1 MSIDNL
7 FMPDSGVKPSVQDD
21 LWTIAESSNH
31 AVTDMKFVFDVYVNN
46 DLVIRS
52 KTYPNPDTGY
62 GYFNASQVVR
72 NYMTLDYLASGY
84 SIVNSYPSTSGGISI
99 DYTLSVGED
108 VSGVTSL
115 NQMSGTTTAYN
126 WTPNIF
132 KRQQDGEGIYQKNN
146 NFVTNRTRAKAGLT
160 DKFLFIPLHID
171 GGTYYE
177 GVDISVFTYGE
188 NNAQITSQTS
198 SYDFNYAYVQLNIS
212 PIAINGQWA
221 SLIDS
226 NVKFYKVRV
235 RNSISPK
242 ATICEFY
249 VDMVCNQKYESSQ
262 LHFIN
267 QYGMYDTARFDLVK
281 RLSLNIEKKMFQKNE
296 YTFPTGSGEPVEY
309 YSGFK
314 YNESKV
320 NYGSKIDHSY
330 KLTMNYPSDSDYQWL
345 AELITSPLVYFEE
358 EGYWYPVIIKETNYE
373 YSEHIF
379 NGLKVLEINID
390 LNQQRFGFRR

>member
-7 FMPDSGVKPSVQDD
+7 FMPDSAIKPSVQDD
-21 LWTIAESSNH
+21 LWSIAESSNH
-31 AVTDMKFVFDVYVNN
+31 AVTDMKFVWDVYVNN

-84 SIVNSYPSTSGGISI
+84 SLVNSYPSTSGGISI

-115 NQMSGTTTAYN
+115 NQLSGTTTAYN
-126 WTPNIF
+126 WTPSIF

-146 NFVTNRTRAKAGLT
+146 KFVTNRIRAKAGLT
-160 DKFLFIPLHID
+160 DRFLFIPLH
-171 GGTYYE
+171 TTQE
-177 GVDISVFTYGE
+177 TISINVYTYGE
-188 NNAQITSQTS
+188 NNSQIALSGTTVGLT
-198 SYDFNYAYVQLNIS
+198 NPYVQLNIS

-221 SLIDS
+221 NLINS
-226 NVKFYKVRV
+226 NVKFYKVLIRSGS
-235 RNSISPK
+235 NPYPG
-242 ATICEFY
+242 ICEIY
-249 VDMVCNQKYESSQ
+249 VDMVCNQKFESSQ
-262 LHFIN
+262 MHFIN
-267 QYGMYDTARFDLVK
+267 QYGMYDTAKFDLVK
-281 RLSLNIEKKMFQKNE
+281 RLSLNIEKKMYQKND
-296 YTFPTGSGEPVEY
+296 YTFPTGSGEPVNY
-309 YSGFK
+309 YNGFK

-345 AELITSPLVYFEE
+345 AELINSPLVYFEKD
-358 EGYWYPVIIKETNYE
+358 GFWYPVIIKETNYE

-379 NGLKVLEINID
+379 NGLKVFEVNID

>member
-7 FMPDSGVKPSVQDD
+7 IMPDSAIKPSVQDD
-21 LWTIAESSNH
+21 LWNTAQSSNS
-31 AVTDMKFVFDVYVNN
+31 AITDMKYVWDVYINN
-46 DLVIRS
+46 NLVIRS
-52 KTYPNPDTGY
+52 KTYPNPANGN
-62 GYFNASQVVR
+62 GYFNASEVVR
-72 NYMTLDYLASGY
+72 NYISFDYLNNNGN
-84 SIVNSYPSTSGGISI
+84 ILDSYPSTTGGISI

-132 KRQQDGEGIYQKNN
+132 KRQQTTEGIIQKDNK
-146 NFVTNRTRAKAGLT
+146 FVTNRVRAKAGLT
-160 DKFLFIPLHID
+160 DRNLFIPLHID
-171 GGTYYE
+171 RGTYYD

-198 SYDFNYAYVQLNIS
+198 TFNFSFNYVQLNIS
-212 PIAINGQWA
+212 PVAINAQWA

-226 NVKFYKVRV
+226 NVKYYKVRV
-235 RNSISPK
+235 RDHISPK
-242 ATICEFY
+242 PTICEIY
-249 VDMVCNQKYESSQ
+249 VDMVCNPKFESSQ

-267 QYGMYDTARFDLVK
+267 QYGMFDTARFDLVK
-281 RLSLNIEKKMFQKNE
+281 RLSLNIEKKTYQRNE
-296 YTFPTGSGEPVEY
+296 YNFRQAGTEVEY
-309 YSGFK
+309 YNNGK
-314 YNESKV
+314 YYESKI

-345 AELITSPLVYFEE
+345 AELITSPLVYFEKDS
-358 EGYWYPVIIKETNYE
+358 YLYPVSIKETNYE

-379 NGLKVLEINID
+379 NGLKVFEVNID

>member
-7 FMPDSGVKPSVQDD
+7 IMPDSGFKPSVQDD
-21 LWTIAESSNH
+21 LWNVAESSNS
-31 AVTDMKFVFDVYVNN
+31 AVTDMKYVWDVYVNN
-46 DLVIRS
+46 NLVIRS
-52 KTYPNPDTGY
+52 KTYPNPANGR
-62 GYFNASQVVR
+62 GYFNASEVVR
-72 NYMTLDYLASGY
+72 NYMSFDYLNNNAS
-84 SIVNSYPSTSGGISI
+84 ILESYPSTSGGISI

-126 WTPNIF
+126 WTPSIF
-132 KRQQDGEGIYQKNN
+132 RRQQDEQGIYQKNN
-146 NFVTNRTRAKAGLT
+146 KFVTNRTRAKAGLT
-160 DKFLFIPLHID
+160 DRSLLIPLHID
-171 GGTYYE
+171 RGTYYE

-198 SYDFNYAYVQLNIS
+198 TFDFSFNYVQLNIS
-212 PIAINGQWA
+212 PVAINAQWA

-226 NVKFYKVRV
+226 NVKYYKVRV
-235 RNSISPK
+235 RDHISPK
-242 ATICEFY
+242 PTICEFY
-249 VDMVCNQKYESSQ
+249 VDMVCNPKFESSQ

-267 QYGMYDTARFDLVK
+267 QYGMFDTARFDLVK
-281 RLSLNIEKKMFQKNE
+281 RLSLNVEKKTYQKND
-296 YTFPTGSGEPVEY
+296 YTFRESGTEVLY
-309 YSGFK
+309 YNNGK
-314 YNESKV
+314 YNESKI
-320 NYGSKIDHSY
+320 NYGSKIDYSY

-345 AELITSPLVYFEE
+345 AELITSPLVYFEKDSLL
-358 EGYWYPVIIKETNYE
+358 YPVSIKETNYE

>member
-7 FMPDSGVKPSVQDD
+7 INPDSVYKPSVQDD
-21 LWTIAESSNH
+21 LWSIAESSNS
-31 AVTDMKFVFDVYVNN
+31 AVTDMKFVWDVYVNN
-46 DLVIRS
+46 NLVIRS

-72 NYMTLDYLASGY
+72 NYMTLNYLSSTYA
-84 SIVNSYPSTSGGISI
+84 IVNSYPSTSGGISI

-132 KRQQDGEGIYQKNN
+132 KRQVTGEGIYQKNN
-146 NFVTNRTRAKAGLT
+146 KFVTNRTRAKAGLT
-160 DKFLFIPLHID
+160 DRNLFIPLHID
-171 GGTYYE
+171 NGTYYE
-177 GVDISVFTYGE
+177 GVDITVFTYGE

-198 SYDFNYAYVQLNIS
+198 SFDFNYNYVQLNIS
-212 PIAINGQWA
+212 PNAINSQWA
-221 SLIDS
+221 NLINS
-226 NVKFYKVRV
+226 NVKFYKVSV
-235 RNSISPK
+235 RDHISPK
-242 ATICEFY
+242 PTICEFY
-249 VDMVCNQKYESSQ
+249 VDMVCNQKFESSQ

-267 QYGMYDTARFDLVK
+267 QYGMFDTAKFDLVK
-281 RLSLNIEKKMFQKNE
+281 RLSYNVEKKTYQKNE
-296 YTFPTGSGEPVEY
+296 YSFLVDDLSVNY
-309 YSGFK
+309 YDTALIF
-314 YNESKV
+314 NESKI
-320 NYGSKIDHSY
+320 NYGSKIDYSY

-345 AELITSPLVYFEE
+345 AELINSPLVYFEKDA
-358 EGYWYPVIIKETNYE
+358 YLYPVSIKETNYE

-379 NGLKVLEINID
+379 NGLKVFEVNID

>member
-52 KTYPNPDTGY
+52 KTYPNPETGY

-84 SIVNSYPSTSGGISI
+84 SLVNSYPSTSGGISI

-126 WTPNIF
+126 WTPSIF

-146 NFVTNRTRAKAGLT
+146 KFVTNRTRAKAGLT
-160 DKFLFIPLHID
+160 DKFLFIPLH
-171 GGTYYE
+171 TTQE
-177 GVDISVFTYGE
+177 TISINVYTYGE
-188 NNAQITSQTS
+188 NNSQIATSGTTVALT
-198 SYDFNYAYVQLNIS
+198 NPYVQLNIS

-221 SLIDS
+221 NLITS
-226 NVKFYKVRV
+226 NVKYYKVLIRSGS
-235 RNSISPK
+235 NPYPG
-242 ATICEFY
+242 ICEIF
-249 VDMVCNQKYESSQ
+249 VDMVCNQKFESSQ
-262 LHFIN
+262 IHFIN
-267 QYGMYDTARFDLVK
+267 QYGMYDTAKFDLVK
-281 RLSLNIEKKMFQKNE
+281 RLSLNIEKKTFQKNE
-296 YTFPTGSGEPVEY
+296 YTFPTGSGEPVNY
-309 YSGFK
+309 YNGFK

-320 NYGSKIDHSY
+320 NYGSKIDYSY
-330 KLTMNYPSDSDYQWL
+330 KLTMNYPSDADYIWL
-345 AELITSPLVYFEE
+345 SELITSPLIYFEKD
-358 EGYWYPVIIKETNYE
+358 GYWYPVTIKETNYE

-379 NGLKVLEINID
+379 NGLKVLEVNID

>member
-7 FMPDSGVKPSVQDD
+7 INPDSVYKPSVQDD
-21 LWTIAESSNH
+21 LWSIAESSNH
-31 AVTDMKFVFDVYVNN
+31 AVTDMKFVWDVYIND

-52 KTYPNPDTGY
+52 KTYPNPETGY

-72 NYMTLDYLASGY
+72 NYMTLNYLASTY
-84 SIVNSYPSTSGGISI
+84 SLVNSYPSTSGGISI

-126 WTPNIF
+126 WTPSIF
-132 KRQQDGEGIYQKNN
+132 KRQVTGEGINLKNN
-146 NFVTNRTRAKAGLT
+146 NFVTNRTRAKVGLT
-160 DKFLFIPLHID
+160 DRNLFIPLHID
-171 GGTYYE
+171 RGTYYD

-198 SYDFNYAYVQLNIS
+198 TFDFEYNYVQLNIS
-212 PIAINGQWA
+212 PIAINAQWGN
-221 SLIDS
+221 LIDS
-226 NVKFYKVRV
+226 NVKYYKVRV
-235 RNSISPK
+235 RDHISPK
-242 ATICEFY
+242 PTICEFY
-249 VDMVCNQKYESSQ
+249 VDIVCNPKFESSQ

-267 QYGMYDTARFDLVK
+267 QYGMFDTARFDLVK
-281 RLSLNIEKKMFQKNE
+281 RLSLNIEKKTYQKNE
-296 YTFPTGSGEPVEY
+296 YSFPIGETAVY
-309 YSGFK
+309 YSNGFIF
-314 YNESKV
+314 NESKI
-320 NYGSKIDHSY
+320 NYGSKVDYSY

-345 AELITSPLVYFEE
+345 AELITSPLVYFEKDALL
-358 EGYWYPVIIKETNYE
+358 YPVSIKETNYE

-379 NGLKVLEINID
+379 NGLKVFEINID

>member
-7 FMPDSGVKPSVQDD
+7 FMPDSGIKPSVQDD

-46 DLVIRS
+46 DLIIRS
-52 KTYPNPDTGY
+52 KTYPNPNTGY

-126 WTPNIF
+126 WTPSVF

-160 DKFLFIPLHID
+160 DKFLFIPLH
-171 GGTYYE
+171 TTQE
-177 GVDISVFTYGE
+177 TISINVYTYGE
-188 NNAQITSQTS
+188 NNSQIAISGTTVGLT
-198 SYDFNYAYVQLNIS
+198 NPYVQLNIS

-221 SLIDS
+221 NLINS
-226 NVKFYKVRV
+226 NVKYYKVLIRSGT
-235 RNSISPK
+235 NPYPG
-242 ATICEFY
+242 ICEIF

-267 QYGMYDTARFDLVK
+267 QYGMYDTAKFDLVK
-281 RLSLNIEKKMFQKNE
+281 RLSLNVEKKMFQKNE
-296 YTFPTGSGEPVEY
+296 YTFPTGSGEPVNY

>member
-21 LWTIAESSNH
+21 LWTIAESSNS

-52 KTYPNPDTGY
+52 KTYPNPNTGY

-72 NYMTLDYLASGY
+72 NYMTLDYLASSY

-115 NQMSGTTTAYN
+115 NQMSGITTAYN
-126 WTPNIF
+126 WTPSVF
-132 KRQQDGEGIYQKNN
+132 RRQQDGQGIYQKNN

-160 DKFLFIPLHID
+160 DKFLFIPLH
-171 GGTYYE
+171 TTQE
-177 GVDISVFTYGE
+177 TISINVYTYGE
-188 NNAQITSQTS
+188 NNSLIAASGTT
-198 SYDFNYAYVQLNIS
+198 FGLTNPYVQLNIS

-226 NVKFYKVRV
+226 NVKFYKVIV
-235 RNSISPK
+235 TNGISPK
-242 ATICEFY
+242 PTICEFF

-267 QYGMYDTARFDLVK
+267 QYGMYDTAKFDLVK

-296 YTFPTGSGEPVEY
+296 YTFPTGSGEPVNY